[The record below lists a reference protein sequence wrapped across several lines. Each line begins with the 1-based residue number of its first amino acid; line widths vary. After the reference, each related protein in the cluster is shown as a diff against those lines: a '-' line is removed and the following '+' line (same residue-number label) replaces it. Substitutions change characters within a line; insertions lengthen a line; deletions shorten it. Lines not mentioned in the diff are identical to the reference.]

1 MRKKGERT
9 YAKNAAEDTT
19 FQVKVNDRYRGQASE
34 TYNKVFMVCLKTSS
48 KRRAAIWGGND
59 LGRVVIHHDGLHDPI
74 VVPLRP
80 LDRSNVDVVMEHIEK
95 VLNSLQELS
104 VNDSSGQ

>member
-1 MRKKGERT
+1 MQKMLPKT
-9 YAKNAAEDTT
+9 PPFKSKLMIDTAA
-19 FQVKVNDRYRGQASE
+19 NASE

-48 KRRAAIWGGND
+48 KRRGDLGGKD

-80 LDRSNVDVVMEHIEK
+80 LDRSNVHVVMEHIEK

>member
-1 MRKKGERT
+1 MF
-9 YAKNAAEDTT
+9 EDI
-19 FQVKVNDRYRGQASE
+19 FQDARGDQ
-34 TYNKVFMVCLKTSS
+34 
-48 KRRAAIWGGND
+48 GGND

-74 VVPLRP
+74 VVPLKP